1 MVSNFGTTYQRA
13 SRYVVPVL
21 SCAGLFWV
29 GQLCHSAEAAE
40 VTGTVRLKGE
50 IPPPEEVRIEPKS
63 GVHSTEGC
71 GSLEKASQ
79 KLLVDPSGGV
89 RNAVVWLEL
98 PGSGQTQER
107 EAPALLDQRECTFL
121 PHVVTV
127 KAGGE
132 LAIRNSDPVLHNLRI
147 FAEGKPA
154 MLMHR
159 WQKVDA
165 PEVRWPFAEP
175 GRYVV
180 RCGVHPWMYAWAVV
194 LPAGRSAVTGPD
206 GRFSLAGV
214 PDGRHELRVWHET
227 LGEQR
232 VAVEVKGGAVELD
245 PVLFEQAGG
254 E

>member
-1 MVSNFGTTYQRA
+1 M
-13 SRYVVPVL
+13 
-21 SCAGLFWV
+21 
-29 GQLCHSAEAAE
+29 
-40 VTGTVRLKGE
+40 VRLKG
-50 IPPPEEVRIEPKS
+50 PVPQAEELTIEPRT

-71 GSLEKASQ
+71 GSLKKASQ
-79 KLLVDPSGGV
+79 KLVVDPSGGV

-98 PGSGQTQER
+98 RGPGER
-107 EAPALLDQRECTFL
+107 EQSGAPALLDQQECTFV
-121 PHVVTV
+121 PHVVTL

-154 MLMHR
+154 MLMRR

-165 PEVRWPFAEP
+165 PEVRWPFPEP

-206 GRFSLAGV
+206 GRFSLADV
-214 PDGRHELRVWHET
+214 PAGRHALRIWHEA
-227 LGEQR
+227 LGER
-232 VAVEVKGGAVELD
+232 RIELEVEQEALNLD
-245 PVLFEQAGG
+245 PVLFESAGA